1 MTLELFFLRVREDK
15 SNILYACNIMKIY
28 LTLLKLLYNS
38 QDASSSPISG
48 CFFFIE
54 YDSFLGAVVKPTDFK
69 FQTDSLSLLCIR
81 SDA

>member
-1 MTLELFFLRVREDK
+1 MTLELFFLRVRKDK
-15 SNILYACNIMKIY
+15 SNILYACNIMKTY
-28 LTLLKLLYNS
+28 LTLLKLLYDS

-48 CFFFIE
+48 CFFIE